1 MQDLPVEAPKP
12 AGGFG
17 RLAGVLLTII
27 SSLGIVLCLVGI
39 VQTFKV
45 AARMQAGV
53 ENAVQ
58 VGLDAVDTT
67 GATLLLVDDS
77 LSEAGDSLASLTD
90 VLDDDLLIVLD
101 TTEQSLAAA
110 EEGVSVLETTL
121 YGLSSI
127 SFGVLNYSPEVP
139 LTESV
144 ATLSENI
151 GEIPNS
157 VTGLSTQLSELQANL
172 ESAQDST
179 AEMRTRLDGV
189 EANLLRT
196 QEKIARW
203 FFIGKLVVVLLLLLV
218 LVSQT
223 SAVVQGIGMIS
234 GRQRALEDRLAILEA
249 RFQEMGLPSNADSN
263 ASHRDEVEKQFL
275 NDASHRHE
283 TDSDRDEEIR

>member
-1 MQDLPVEAPKP
+1 MQDLPVETPRSG
-12 AGGFG
+12 GGFG

-27 SSLGIVLCLVGI
+27 SSVGIVLSLVGI

-45 AARMQAGV
+45 AARMQTGV

-58 VGLDAVDTT
+58 VSLDAVDTT
-67 GATLLLVDDS
+67 GAALLLVEDS

-90 VLDDDLLIVLD
+90 VLDDDLLVVLD

-110 EEGVSVLETTL
+110 EEGVSVLEATL

-127 SFGVLNYSPEVP
+127 SFGALNYSPEVP

-157 VTGLSTQLSELQANL
+157 VTGLSTQLSQLQTNL

-179 AEMRTRLDGV
+179 AEMRTRLDGI
-189 EANLLRT
+189 EASLLRT
-196 QEKIARW
+196 QEKITRW

-218 LVSQT
+218 MVSQA
-223 SAVVQGIGMIS
+223 SALVQGIGMIS
-234 GRQRALEDRLAILEA
+234 GRQRALEARLATLEA
-249 RFQEMGLPSNADSN
+249 RFQEMELQNNPN
-263 ASHRDEVEKQFL
+263 DEALHHQEI
-275 NDASHRHE
+275 
-283 TDSDRDEEIR
+283 DSDHDEKTR

>member
-1 MQDLPVEAPKP
+1 MQDLPVEVPKP
-12 AGGFG
+12 AGGFD
-17 RLAGVLLTII
+17 RLGGVFLIII

-39 VQTFKV
+39 VQVFRV
-45 AARMQAGV
+45 GARMQAGL

-58 VGLDAVDTT
+58 AGLDAVETA
-67 GATLLLVDDS
+67 GAALLLVDDS

-90 VLDDDLLIVLD
+90 VLDDDLLVVLN
-101 TTEQSLAAA
+101 TTEQSLTAA

-151 GEIPNS
+151 GEIPDS
-157 VTGLSTQLSELQANL
+157 VTGLSTQLSQLQTNL

-179 AEMRTRLDGV
+179 AAMRIRLEDI
-189 EANLLRT
+189 EASLLRT
-196 QEKIARW
+196 QEKITRW
-203 FFIGKLVVVLLLLLV
+203 FFIGKLVVALLLLLV
-218 LVSQT
+218 MISQA

-234 GRQRALEDRLAILEA
+234 GRQRALEARLATLEA
-249 RFQEMGLPSNADSN
+249 RFREMEVPSNSN
-263 ASHRDEVEKQFL
+263 DDDL
-275 NDASHRHE
+275 HRHDS
-283 TDSDRDEEIR
+283 DSDRDEETR